1 MYSMRGKVP
10 RLWSQT
16 TQSLP
21 VSTPISPRRS
31 TPWVQVRCVQMF
43 PLQEQA
49 EQIYETQEDRSKE
62 SPIEDDAGP
71 ACKRG
76 VSTASGSQTITSKGL
91 TL

>member
-1 MYSMRGKVP
+1 
-10 RLWSQT
+10 
-16 TQSLP
+16 
-21 VSTPISPRRS
+21 
-31 TPWVQVRCVQMF
+31 MF

-71 ACKRG
+71 AYKRG